1 MANDVAHVDEVTNA
15 IGGIAVADR
24 APIAAGWLPAL
35 RDAREVS
42 TRMIRSHLHHLPE
55 PASDVASPVEL
66 EPAFTAL
73 GRIAVGRGPIAGIAV
88 DADSGRLFVTN
99 QVDHS
104 VSMLDPGTLTVIGC
118 VTGIEEPYAVTSAR
132 GRAYSSTVM
141 VSYDA
146 ITVLDPAAGEPVIHP
161 LANTV
166 RDLVATRDGR
176 RVYAARTGRDGA
188 DIAVLDTANGRISA
202 IDLGTRRGAAA
213 EAIAI
218 SPDGTQVYVVTT
230 DHAGGE
236 FIAVDT
242 DGHGVAGGLA
252 FDEQLRD
259 VAVSAD
265 GASVFVASCHPVSGA
280 AIDVVDAHS
289 LRVINTIVL
298 GGEVTQLLVAAAGD
312 RLYAVNGHCI
322 TVLSASTHEV
332 IDVITTVTG
341 PSCIAESPDGSRL
354 FIADYDGA
362 VTALAVPPTT
372 EAMLAKMLASAVIDV
387 PMLELEPAV

>member
-1 MANDVAHVDEVTNA
+1 MANNVAHVDEVTNA

-24 APIAAGWLPAL
+24 APIAAGWLPAV

-73 GRIAVGRGPIAGIAV
+73 GRIAVGRGPIADIAV

-99 QVDHS
+99 QADHS
-104 VSMLDPGTLTVIGC
+104 VSMLDPGTLTVIGS
-118 VTGIEEPYAVTSAR
+118 VTDIEEPYAVTSAG

-188 DIAVLDTANGRISA
+188 DVAMLDTANGRISA
-202 IDLGTRRGAAA
+202 IALGARRGAAA

-236 FIAVDT
+236 LIAIDT

-265 GASVFVASCHPVSGA
+265 GASVFVASCHPASGA

-289 LRVINTIVL
+289 LRVINTVIL

-322 TVLSASTHEV
+322 TVLSVSTHEV
-332 IDVITTVTG
+332 IDIITTVTE
-341 PSCIAESPDGSRL
+341 PSCIAESPDGSQV

-362 VTALAVPPTT
+362 VTALAVPTTT

>member
-1 MANDVAHVDEVTNA
+1 MANNVARVDEVTDA

-24 APIAAGWLPAL
+24 APIAAGWVPAL

-42 TRMIRSHLHHLPE
+42 TRMIRSHLHGLPE
-55 PASDVASPVEL
+55 PASAVALPIGG
-66 EPAFTAL
+66 EPAATAL
-73 GRIAVGRGPIAGIAV
+73 GRITVGRGPIAGIAV
-88 DADSGRLFVTN
+88 DPDSGRLFVTN

-104 VSMLDPGTLTVIGC
+104 VSMLDPGTLTVIGS
-118 VTGIEEPYAVTSAR
+118 VADVEEPYAVTAAG
-132 GRAYSSTVM
+132 GRAYASTVT

-161 LANTV
+161 LAHTV
-166 RDLVATRDGR
+166 RDLAVSRDGR

-188 DIAVLDTANGRISA
+188 DVAVLDAADGRIST

-218 SPDGTQVYVVTT
+218 SPDGTRVYVVTA
-230 DHAGGE
+230 DNAGGE
-236 FIAVDT
+236 FVAVET
-242 DGHGVAGGLA
+242 DGHRVAGGLA
-252 FDEQLRD
+252 FDEPLRD

-265 GASVFVASCHPVSGA
+265 DANVFVASCHPVSGA
-280 AIDVVDAHS
+280 AVDVVDARS
-289 LRVINTIVL
+289 LRVIDTVTL

-312 RLYAVNGHCI
+312 RVYAVHADRI

-332 IDVITTVTG
+332 IDTITAVAE
-341 PSCIAESPDGSRL
+341 PSCVAESPDGSRL
-354 FIADYDGA
+354 FVADYDGA
-362 VTALAVPPTT
+362 VSVLAVAPTT
-372 EAMLAKMLASAVIDV
+372 EAMLAKMLAAAVIDV

>member
-1 MANDVAHVDEVTNA
+1 MANNVAHVDEVTDA

-24 APIAAGWLPAL
+24 APAATGWVPAL
-35 RDAREVS
+35 REAREVS

-55 PASDVASPVEL
+55 PASAVASPIGG

-73 GRIAVGRGPIAGIAV
+73 GRITVGRGPIADIAV
-88 DADSGRLFVTN
+88 DSKSGRLFVTN

-104 VSMLDPGTLTVIGC
+104 VSMLDPGTLTVIGS
-118 VTGIEEPYAVTSAR
+118 VADVEEPYAVTSAG
-132 GRAYSSTVM
+132 GRAYASTVT

-166 RDLVATRDGR
+166 RDLAVTPDGG

-188 DIAVLDTANGRISA
+188 DVAVLDTADGRIST

-218 SPDGTQVYVVTT
+218 SPDGTRVYVVTA

-236 FIAVDT
+236 FVAVDT

-252 FDEQLRD
+252 FDEPLRD

-265 GASVFVASCHPVSGA
+265 GANVFVASCHPATGA
-280 AIDVVDAHS
+280 TIDVVDAHS
-289 LRVINTIVL
+289 LRVIHTVTL
-298 GGEVTQLLVAAAGD
+298 GGEVSQLLVAAAGD
-312 RLYAVNGHCI
+312 RLYAVNGDRI

-332 IDVITTVTG
+332 LDTITTVTE
-341 PSCIAESPDGSRL
+341 PSCITESPDGSRL
-354 FIADYDGA
+354 FVAGYDGA
-362 VTALAVPPTT
+362 VTALAVAPTT
-372 EAMLAKMLASAVIDV
+372 EAMLANLLASAVIDV